1 MVEDAALN
9 WIAHNSHIQKGSSNK
24 RIDPIL
30 VTFDDRYVL
39 PAIAF
44 LKAHLYFS
52 GYEVSEELSYGSKST
67 WYNFGRVV
75 AICQWFQRLSLGN
88 KQTNIEDTLTTIHA
102 QPSRVVKHVF
112 TTVLPHVK
120 KVARTNGNYEV
131 LMRELDYPLRHVDPE
146 EVTGTTRLNHDEVAL
161 VMLGYFQQLV
171 RLFNKQLN
179 KEEDNNGEEHS
190 NGTD

>member
-1 MVEDAALN
+1 M
-9 WIAHNSHIQKGSSNK
+9 
-24 RIDPIL
+24 
-30 VTFDDRYVL
+30 
-39 PAIAF
+39 AF

-102 QPSRVVKHVF
+102 QPSRVVDHVLR
-112 TTVLPHVK
+112 TVIPHMK
-120 KVARTNGNYEV
+120 KVARTNGSYEV

-171 RLFNKQLN
+171 KLFSRQSDNRK
-179 KEEDNNGEEHS
+179 EDNNGEEHS